1 MTIATTDIGFWQAM
15 LILFVWVPFAMAW
28 VFAFF
33 DLFRRDDV
41 SGVSTALWL
50 VVMVLLPLVGTVAYL
65 ARRPT
70 DAGGPGSS
78 AGEIPGRRFH
88 WEYSGPAPGRLRELQ
103 LLSDLHDAGK
113 LTDAEFA
120 DQKRKVLA
128 A

>member
-1 MTIATTDIGFWQAM
+1 MTIFWQAI

-33 DLFRRDDV
+33 DLFRRDGM
-41 SGVSTALWL
+41 SGPSKALWL

-70 DAGGPGSS
+70 NAADRGTS
-78 AGEIPGRRFH
+78 AGEVAGRRFH
-88 WEYSGPAPGRLRELQ
+88 WVYSGPTTGALRALQ

-113 LTDAEFA
+113 LTDDEFA